1 MQFRDLQ
8 AQYLKLKDEIDT
20 NIKATIESCKFIS
33 GPAVKQLEGELA
45 EHAGVKHCVTCAN
58 GTDALELVLR
68 AWGIGPGDG
77 VFVPTF
83 TFMSTAEVV
92 ATVGATPIFVDIEAH
107 TFNLDPVSLEAK
119 IVQAKTEGGLNL
131 RAVIP
136 VDLFG
141 QPADFDKIR
150 PIAEKHGLKI
160 LEDGAQGFGGEIR
173 GKRACS
179 FGDAA
184 TTSFFPAKPLGCYGD
199 GGAIFTDD
207 DELDTLLRSLCVHGK
222 GKEKYENVR
231 IGRNS
236 RLDTIQAAI
245 LLPKL
250 HALRDYEVAD
260 VNRVAA
266 LYSEWLNATFRS
278 SPSPSSFTSSLVT
291 PIVADGFVSSWAQ
304 YTILL
309 PEGTDRAAVQAKLKE
324 RGIPA
329 MVYYPRPLH
338 LQKAFANCGGKP
350 GDLPVAE
357 AACARCLS
365 LPMHP
370 YMTEADVE
378 TVVLSLK
385 ESL

>member
-45 EHAGVKHCVTCAN
+45 EYAGVKHCVTCAN

-92 ATVGATPIFVDIEAH
+92 ATVGATPIFVDIDAC

-119 IVQAKTEGGLNL
+119 IAQAKSEGRLNL
-131 RAVIP
+131 KAVIP

-141 QPADFDKIR
+141 QPADFDRIR
-150 PIAEKHGLKI
+150 PIADKYGLKI

-207 DELDTLLRSLCVHGK
+207 DELDALLRSLCVHGK

-250 HALRDYEVAD
+250 HALRDYEVTD

-266 LYSEWLNATFRS
+266 LYTEKIGSLDVS
-278 SPSPSSFTSSLVT
+278 KSGSLVT
-291 PIVADGFVSSWAQ
+291 PSVLPGFVSSWAQ

-309 PEGTDRAAVQAKLKE
+309 PAGTDRAAVQAKLKE
-324 RGIPA
+324 RSIPA

-357 AACARCLS
+357 AACSRCLS

-370 YMTEADVE
+370 YMTEGDVE
-378 TVVLSLK
+378 TAVSSLK
-385 ESL
+385 DNL

>member
-8 AQYLKLKDEIDT
+8 AQYLKLKDEIDA

-45 EHAGVKHCVTCAN
+45 EYADVKHCVTCAN

-68 AWGIGPGDG
+68 AWGIGSGDG

-92 ATVGATPIFVDIEAH
+92 ATVGATPVFVDIDAR

-119 IVQAKTEGGLNL
+119 IAQAKAEGRLNL
-131 RAVIP
+131 KAVIP

-141 QPADFDKIR
+141 QPADYDTIR
-150 PIAEKHGLKI
+150 PIADKYGLKI

-207 DELDTLLRSLCVHGK
+207 DELDALLRSLCVHGK

-250 HALRDYEVAD
+250 HALCDYEVAA
-260 VNRVAA
+260 VNKVAGWYGDR
-266 LYSEWLNATFRS
+266 LRS
-278 SPSPSSFTSSLVT
+278 KVKVDGG
-291 PIVADGFVSSWAQ
+291 VAIPFVKDGFLSSWAQ

-309 PEGTDRAAVQAKLKE
+309 PEGTDRTVVQAKLKE
-324 RGIPA
+324 HGVPA

-338 LQKAFANCGGKP
+338 LQNAFANCGGKP

-357 AACARCLS
+357 GACLRCLS

-370 YMTEADVE
+370 YMTESQVDE
-378 TVVLSLK
+378 VVSALK
-385 ESL
+385 AAL

>member
-1 MQFRDLQ
+1 MQFRDLG
-8 AQYLKLKDEIDT
+8 AQYRKLKEEIDASI
-20 NIKATIESCKFIS
+20 NAVVESGKFIS
-33 GPAVKQLEGELA
+33 GSQVKQLEAELA
-45 EHAGVKHCVTCAN
+45 SYVGVKHCVTCAN
-58 GTDALELVLR
+58 GTDALELVLL
-68 AWGIGPGDG
+68 AWGIGPSDA

-92 ATVGATPIFVDIEAH
+92 SCVGATPVFTDICQS
-107 TFNLDPVSLEAK
+107 TFNMDPSSLEAA
-119 IVQAKTEGGLNL
+119 IEKTIADGKLKP

-141 QPADFDKIR
+141 QPADFDAIR
-150 PIAEKHGLKI
+150 PIAAKYGLKI

-179 FGDAA
+179 FGDAG

-207 DELDTLLRSLCVHGK
+207 DELDGLLRSLCVHGK
-222 GKEKYENVR
+222 GVEKYENVR

-250 HALRDYEVAD
+250 TAFRDFELKDVNWAAGLYAEKLRDV
-260 VNRVAA
+260 
-266 LYSEWLNATFRS
+266 
-278 SPSPSSFTSSLVT
+278 VT
-291 PIVADGFVSSWAQ
+291 CPVVKEGFFSSWAQ

-309 PEGTDRAAVQAKLKE
+309 AEGFDRIAVQARMKE
-324 RGIPA
+324 QGIPS

-338 LQKAFANCGGKP
+338 LQKAFADCGGKS

-357 AACARCLS
+357 AISARCLS
-365 LPMHP
+365 LPIHP
-370 YMTEADVE
+370 YISGRDVE
-378 TVVLSLK
+378 TIVGTLK
-385 ESL
+385 DSIQKGE